1 MQEDFIRETLRFKD
15 LMTVNYLPGEPEEVQ
30 YRNHRQKRTSMGGG
44 PSEALTRQ
52 ARLQRARIMRRNKAK
67 ILRGIRLA
75 RNRMASPEKLK
86 NRARKA
92 ARKVI
97 FNKISRDIPKDE
109 LTFERRAEIEKRL
122 NTPAMKKR
130 IDMLSVKLLKDVRRK
145 ELERRKPKND

>member
-67 ILRGIRLA
+67 IQRGIKIA

-122 NTPAMKKR
+122 STPAMKRR
-130 IDMLSVKLLKDVRRK
+130 IDMLSTKLLKDVRRK
-145 ELERRKPKND
+145 ELERRRSKND

>member
-145 ELERRKPKND
+145 ELERRRPKND

>member
-109 LTFERRAEIEKRL
+109 LTF
-122 NTPAMKKR
+122 
-130 IDMLSVKLLKDVRRK
+130 
-145 ELERRKPKND
+145 

>member
-67 ILRGIRLA
+67 IQRGIKIA

-122 NTPAMKKR
+122 NTPAMKRR
-130 IDMLSVKLLKDVRRK
+130 IDMLSTKLLKDVRRK
-145 ELERRKPKND
+145 ELERRRPKND

>member
-1 MQEDFIRETLRFKD
+1 MQEDSIRETLRFKD

-30 YRNHRQKRTSMGGG
+30 YRNHRQKRTSMEGG

-67 ILRGIRLA
+67 IQRGIRIA

-122 NTPAMKKR
+122 STPAMKKR
-130 IDMLSVKLLKDVRRK
+130 IDMLSTKLLKDVRKK
-145 ELERRKPKND
+145 ELERRRPKND